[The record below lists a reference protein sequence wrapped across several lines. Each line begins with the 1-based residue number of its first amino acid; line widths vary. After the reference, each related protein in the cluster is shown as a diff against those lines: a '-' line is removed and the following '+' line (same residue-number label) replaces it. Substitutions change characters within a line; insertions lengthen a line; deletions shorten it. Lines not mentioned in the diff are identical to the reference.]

1 MCPVLWNKTGW
12 RSPVPTL
19 FAIDTMVTSG
29 GVQTFTLETCV
40 FLDAGHSLS
49 KEVFIGKV
57 EETRRPILL
66 QDSVRSLT
74 SYFWH
79 KQQCQ
84 KCLCW
89 LPVPNWK
96 MTFSVQWIRFLSM
109 EQLRAVLLC
118 MFGMCQVDCWGS
130 LPFSSTRSSNDIK
143 FCGGLEKKLYVPSC
157 RWMMILR
164 RPLVNPSKS

>member
-29 GVQTFTLETCV
+29 GVQTVTLETCV

-118 MFGMCQVDCWGS
+118 MFGMCQVDCWAAS
-130 LPFSSTRSSNDIK
+130 LFHLQGLAMTSNSVVVSKRNYMFHPVDEWWSSSD
-143 FCGGLEKKLYVPSC
+143 P
-157 RWMMILR
+157 
-164 RPLVNPSKS
+164 